1 MKIIILELKVV
12 KFYTQSR
19 FIVMIS
25 LQLEVFLTTKLY
37 EKLFLFNSF
46 EIFYLIVLQK
56 IKYYK
61 YSFHFR
67 HKNNYKWN

>member
-1 MKIIILELKVV
+1 MKIVILELKVV
-12 KFYTQSR
+12 KFHTRSR

-56 IKYYK
+56 RKYYK
-61 YSFHFR
+61 YSS
-67 HKNNYKWN
+67 NIYLI